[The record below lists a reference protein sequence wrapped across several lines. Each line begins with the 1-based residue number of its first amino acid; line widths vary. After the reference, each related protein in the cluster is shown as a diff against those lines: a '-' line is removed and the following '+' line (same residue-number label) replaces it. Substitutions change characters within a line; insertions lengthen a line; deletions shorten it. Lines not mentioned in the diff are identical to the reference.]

1 MSVRNA
7 IKRREIPPCPPSGE
21 GVHGKWMMKA
31 AWACRKNGMT
41 REETCAE
48 LHARITRPPNPVNEI
63 EDAVDEVFDCSKR
76 TIGKVYGPG
85 PGKWPSA
92 NREQIEAV
100 ATSSFGVPDL
110 WECSPVRLD
119 GDAPQTA
126 AVLPVMFPGDPLICV
141 GATMFRF
148 FTERLSDLKN
158 RAHRLGLIVPS
169 PMRAKYGKTKNGKK
183 VSQHTLEATGPRRF
197 IVIEGDKLDGVP
209 IPKDTQA
216 AILRH
221 LAEFAPLALV
231 VDSGG
236 KSLHGWF
243 YCQGVDEKKV
253 LRFFARAAVL
263 GADTALWGRSQFA
276 RMPDGTRDTG
286 ERQSILYFN
295 PDIIL

>member
-1 MSVRNA
+1 MSARTTTA
-7 IKRREIPPCPPSGE
+7 KREIPPCPPSGE
-21 GVHGKWMMKA
+21 GVHTKWMMKA

-48 LHARITRPPNPVNEI
+48 LHARITRPPNPADEI
-63 EDAVDEVFDCSKR
+63 EDAVDEVFDRKGR
-76 TIGKVYGPG
+76 TVGKVYGPG
-85 PGKWPSA
+85 PGNWPPP
-92 NREQIEAV
+92 NREQFEAV
-100 ATSSFGVPDL
+100 ATSGFGVPDL

-119 GDAPQTA
+119 GDTPQTA
-126 AVLPVMFPGDPLICV
+126 TVLPIMFPGDPLICA
-141 GATMFRF
+141 GATKFRF
-148 FTERLSDLKN
+148 ATERLSTIKN
-158 RAHRLGLIVPS
+158 RTHRLALIVPS
-169 PMRAKYGKTKNGKK
+169 PMRAKYGKTKSGKK
-183 VSQHTLEATGPRRF
+183 FSQHTLDATGPRRF

-209 IPKDTQA
+209 IQKDTQA
-216 AILRH
+216 AVLRH

-243 YCQGVDEKKV
+243 YCQGVDEAK
-253 LRFFARAAVL
+253 LGRFFARAAVL

-295 PDIIL
+295 PEIIL